1 MSTNINACVYVGLF
15 LCLNAYVELDQSHL
29 FQIDGE
35 PYWYYEYLVRKSPT
49 KTVSIYSFVAQT
61 YEHGVMVFQC
71 FHQNMQAQEPN
82 LYRHYVASTA
92 ERDGMNLL
100 FPSSSIFVM
109 QVSKCTK
116 LSDAYYSFFKR
127 FS

>member
-1 MSTNINACVYVGLF
+1 MCNTSMHTNIHACVSVSVF
-15 LCLNAYVELDQSHL
+15 LCVNVYVELDQSHL

-49 KTVSIYSFVAQT
+49 KTVSVYRFVEQM

-100 FPSSSIFVM
+100 FRSSAILCYASVKM
-109 QVSKCTK
+109 YKT
-116 LSDAYYSFFKR
+116 
-127 FS
+127 